1 MRLPPIGVLCGG
13 VATRLG
19 PIAGQLPKSL
29 VPVAGEPFL
38 AHQLRRLARGGFS
51 RVVLL
56 VGHRGGQI
64 RAFAGDGRRFG
75 IEVVYSDDGDARLG
89 TGGAVRKALRR
100 LGDQFFITYGDS
112 LLDFDPVAMWQC
124 FCDGDAPATMA
135 VFHNRDR
142 WGQSNVIFD
151 GTRVRCH
158 DKTVTAG
165 LLKPEWIDWGMTIF
179 TAETIRDWPEA
190 DPFDL
195 AAVTKDLAAT
205 GRLTGFPVDNRF
217 YEIGSPT
224 SLAETEAFLI
234 ASGVPPPRRAG
245 TSC

>member
-1 MRLPPIGVLCGG
+1 MSLPPIGVLCGG

-19 PIAGQLPKSL
+19 PIAGELPKSL

-38 AHQLRRLARGGFS
+38 AHQLRRLARRGFS

-56 VGHRGGQI
+56 VGYRGGQI

-75 IEVVYSDDGDARLG
+75 IEVVYSDDGDTRLG
-89 TGGAVRKALRR
+89 TGGAVRNALPQ
-100 LGDQFFITYGDS
+100 LGDRFFVTYGDS
-112 LLDFDPVAMWQC
+112 LLDVDPVVMWQC
-124 FCDGDAPATMA
+124 FCDGDASAMMA
-135 VFHNRDR
+135 VFHNCDR
-142 WGQSNVIFD
+142 WGQSNVVFD

-158 DKTVTAG
+158 DKAVTAG

-195 AAVTKDLAAT
+195 ATVTKHLAAT
-205 GRLTGFPVDNRF
+205 GRLSGFPVDNRF
-217 YEIGSPT
+217 YEIGSPA
-224 SLAETEAFLI
+224 SLAETEAFLT
-234 ASGVPPPRRAG
+234 AGGAPLPRRTE